1 MLDDADLP
9 IEAGMLMVPMP
20 ETIHL
25 SLVASIKIPAPFSVR
40 VEPIPLSLY
49 QPGYD
54 PSKPFV
60 KIVLPET
67 RLKGTSQISA
77 EDQQVD
83 ILDAAQFREFISS
96 YVFGETFTLGVK
108 GSTTAHMGKLK
119 SKVTIDKQLKVN
131 GE

>member
-1 MLDDADLP
+1 
-9 IEAGMLMVPMP
+9 
-20 ETIHL
+20 
-25 SLVASIKIPAPFSVR
+25 
-40 VEPIPLSLY
+40 
-49 QPGYD
+49 
-54 PSKPFV
+54 
-60 KIVLPET
+60 VLPET